1 LHEKFQPYFCEV
13 LWAIDGAETMFF
25 REQFIDWGLD
35 NDGIE
40 EDHKGK
46 LIRNENCCFFL
57 KFLFS
62 LFLFSFFA
70 INSVYA

>member
-40 EDHKGK
+40 EEHKGM
-46 LIRNENCCFFL
+46 LMNAFF
-57 KFLFS
+57 F
-62 LFLFSFFA
+62 
-70 INSVYA
+70 V